1 MIMLLSLIMLIGLL
15 GIIGGSIT
23 LINYDMLE
31 KKIENENNN
40 REIRTEEELMAIVY
54 SLKERKWNYRL
65 LFHFKFKEIKI
76 PNFEFELKYLVNEV
90 ITSLSVDVLE
100 ELKYYYNNE
109 ETVIKTV
116 SEIVQIFLLDY
127 MEKNGVKHK

>member
-54 SLKERKWNYRL
+54 SLIERKWNYRL
-65 LFHFKFKEIKI
+65 LFHFIFKEIKI